1 LTAKNVDPLNNGVD
15 ANSVEAGPQEWAV
28 TCGVCHVGGGQMEYN
43 RDLLSYAST
52 TTKSGD
58 RYYWQLPRLGE
69 AGGLRDAGTGG
80 LGAVINDTNKA
91 EVDCLMCHLHD
102 NTNSGG
108 NGYAWYQSMG
118 CDAGNPIGPANDPT
132 CSGTNSGMYAG
143 SALPAVVP
151 FAAGTKYDMFNRN
164 LAIKTPSYKIA
175 DARFDYAGSMGIG
188 AIGTI
193 VGGKV
198 TGITGMPTTILGAN
212 IQATPNS
219 QNCAVCHARDDNT
232 VGLPGMAAM
241 KFGYGNYLLEI
252 AAGEALSQ
260 QTTTDTTTAN
270 AVEWKDF
277 GCKTGMG
284 KRAHKVGAGLN
295 DKWGMSM
302 FVPSTFNGTCN
313 HADKPCAGDPIVGKM
328 PDADVHSI
336 APRSSTGF
344 TAGQPTGIECGTCHF
359 ALGSMKSSPTSS
371 MTGTGESQAEY
382 FAPSTHHGVAYQGI
396 YIQAI
401 DHNFAQGDS
410 SPDTK
415 ARNNFDGTVSC
426 ESCHTTRTHPRLT
439 DNGGTMVSPTPTHAG
454 FPAIHIQ
461 KIACTTCHIPEVYA
475 APGRL
480 KYRDWTTGFYKNG
493 QRNMLD
499 WNYDLVTGSHNTVPM
514 VHAWLT
520 KYGEKKIYPFLPSI
534 LPIWMQTITNSGTI
548 AGSEVGATFD
558 GTPPSATQVAV
569 AKSREVTDA
578 FLTAKAA
585 GTLPITR
592 INQGN
597 MVPLFDGFSL
607 ADSWA
612 IDTKAK
618 IDAMVTAGA
627 GKLTKVQLHNTLFD
641 ATHGV
646 APKEWALGAV
656 ARGGCVS
663 CHSSM
668 NPRDLN
674 YSPQSTGFF
683 EGYEQPVNK
692 AGAGIGAYDFVK
704 NWFAM
709 FADYD
714 CTAMSNGMHSSQS
727 MCQNMCMY
735 QMGKSSAECSQF
747 CAPIPQLYFAPTGSV
762 MPDTGTGWS
771 DGHYFDPMTGNPI
784 NVQRNA
790 QGQVELNPNGS
801 CYGDLANCDPFLTA
815 CVNLMASTFDVA
827 MGFPAGTAGQ
837 MGMNDGIAGLQGFV
851 IRETASGMTPCNP
864 FAGPI
869 NFSPMGAN
877 ANVNACIPNPAQPAP
892 APGYPTGAMYAGTC
906 TGPTVVV
913 QGMTVPTCVGGFR
926 AGGPCGGVADCQG
939 SMASPMPLLY
949 SRGEMRNQF
958 KIDLQQSNPGTGNR
972 LTWPI
977 SVEKN
982 PSNPAHVNSWDQAV
996 SNCITNPLT
1005 GATGPCADGM
1015 SVSTK
1020 IPANALLGYTPSS
1033 LAYLKGLGASLATY
1047 LTQTTPASALPVA
1060 RFSYMIS
1067 RMTVTFDAS
1076 ASSAPTGTAPILSYS
1091 WNFGDGITG
1100 TGKNPA
1106 AVTYL
1111 TTGTKTIVL
1120 TVANANG
1127 TSQKSMSIKLDPS
1140 AASLASVPTASFSI
1154 DPFTDMTVTITPIV
1168 SSNTATVFVNWGDGI
1183 ASTLTST
1190 SAAVPHTYGVKGT
1203 YRIILAASNSFGGTA
1218 TIGRTVTVPVM
1229 ATISGTVSS
1238 GTGTLDA
1245 FITVYSNVTGA
1256 PLVASTYS
1264 GGASGSYSVSVPSG
1278 TYTVKAAK
1286 YGYVFADQI
1295 AVVTAPTG
1303 TTVNFIGTA
1312 ITPVA
1317 LYSISGTID
1326 SAPVGLLVTCHPTGS
1341 VVVLGAQFTNGVGF
1355 FNFTGLASGTYDIRM
1370 DLSTGVTSSRTVT
1383 ITNASQVISAGT
1395 WTYN

>member
-1 LTAKNVDPLNNGVD
+1 MDPLNNGVS

-28 TCGVCHVGGGQMEYN
+28 TCGVCHVGGGGMEFD
-43 RDLLSYAST
+43 RDRNSYSNSSA
-52 TTKSGD
+52 SGD
-58 RYYWQLPRLGE
+58 RYYYQLARLGE
-69 AGGLRDAGTGG
+69 AAGLKDTGVP
-80 LGAVINDTNKA
+80 ANVAMNDTNKA

-102 NTNSGG
+102 NTPMSG

-118 CDAGNPIGPANDPT
+118 CGVGKPIGPANDPT
-132 CSGTNSGMYAG
+132 CSGSNSGMYAMSG
-143 SALPAVVP
+143 LPAVVP

-164 LAIKTPSYKIA
+164 LAIKAPSYKIA
-175 DARFDYAGSMGIG
+175 DARWDYAGSMGIG

-219 QNCAVCHARDDNT
+219 QNCAVCHARDDST

-252 AAGEALSQ
+252 AAGEALDQ
-260 QTTTDTTTAN
+260 QVVGNTTNAN

-284 KRAHKVGAGLN
+284 KRAHKIGAGLN

-336 APRSSTGF
+336 APRTANGY

-359 ALGSMKSSPTSS
+359 AIGSMASTPTSS
-371 MTGTGESQAEY
+371 MTGTGETQAEY
-382 FAPSTHHGVAYQGI
+382 FEPSTHHGVAYEGI
-396 YIQAI
+396 YVQAV
-401 DHNFAQGDS
+401 DHQFAQGDS

-426 ESCHTTRTHPRLT
+426 ESCHTTRTHPRLVE
-439 DNGGTMVSPTPTHAG
+439 NGGTMVSPTPTHAG
-454 FPAIHIQ
+454 FPAVHIQ
-461 KIACTTCHIPEVYA
+461 KIACATCHIPEVYA

-514 VHAWLT
+514 VHAWIT
-520 KYGEKKIYPFLPSI
+520 KFGEQKIYPFLPAI
-534 LPIWMQTITNSGTI
+534 LPIWMETSTNSNSV
-548 AGSEVGATFD
+548 AGSLDGAAFD
-558 GTPPSATQVAV
+558 GTPPAGNQVAV
-569 AKSREVTDA
+569 AKSREVTDI
-578 FLTAKAA
+578 FLTAKAN
-585 GTLPITR
+585 GLLTTTR

-618 IDAMVTAGA
+618 IDAMVTTGA
-627 GKLTKVQLHNTLFD
+627 GKLTKLQLHNTLFD

-646 APKEWALGAV
+646 APKEWALGAP
-656 ARGGCVS
+656 ARGGCVN

-668 NPRDLN
+668 NPRNPN
-674 YSPQSTGFF
+674 YSAKSTGFF

-714 CTAMSNGMHSSQS
+714 CTAMSNGMHYSQT

-735 QMGKSSAECSQF
+735 QMGKSPAECSQF
-747 CAPIPQLYFAPTGSV
+747 CAPMGAALYFADGLV
-762 MPDTGTGWS
+762 PDTPQGWS

-790 QGQVELNPNGS
+790 SGGIELNPNGS
-801 CYGDLANCDPFLTA
+801 CYGDLAHCDPFLTA
-815 CVNLMASTFDVA
+815 CVNMMASTFDVA

-837 MGMNDGIAGLQGFV
+837 MGMYDGIAGLQGFV
-851 IRETASGMTPCNP
+851 IRETQSGMSPCNP
-864 FAGPI
+864 FAGPV
-869 NFSPMGAN
+869 NFSPMGQMGIS
-877 ANVNACIPNPAQPAP
+877 VNACIPDPTQPGIPAYQVP
-892 APGYPTGAMYAGTC
+892 PGSMFAGTC
-906 TGPTVVV
+906 TGSLITV
-913 QGMTVPTCVGGFR
+913 QGPSGPMQVPTCVGGFR
-926 AGGPCGGVADCQG
+926 AGGPCSPMNPAGADIDCQG

-958 KIDLQQSNPGTGNR
+958 KIDLQQSTLGGVNR
-972 LTWPI
+972 LSWPI

-1020 IPANALLGYTPSS
+1020 IPGNALLGYTDAQLSVLES
-1033 LAYLKGLGASLATY
+1033 LFTAPAT
-1047 LTQTTPASALPVA
+1047 TFTPVA
-1060 RFSYMIS
+1060 RFAYSTTGLTVNVDAGASTGTITSYAWDFGDAASTATGVTASHAYPATGTYTVSLNVTGPGGNNVKFMTIQLTAPNNAPDAVGTAVANGLS
-1067 RMTVTFDAS
+1067 VTVT
-1076 ASSAPTGTAPILSYS
+1076 
-1091 WNFGDGITG
+1091 
-1100 TGKNPA
+1100 
-1106 AVTYL
+1106 
-1111 TTGTKTIVL
+1111 
-1120 TVANANG
+1120 G
-1127 TSQKSMSIKLDPS
+1127 TS
-1140 AASLASVPTASFSI
+1140 
-1154 DPFTDMTVTITPIV
+1154 TDVDGDTLG
-1168 SSNTATVFVNWGDGI
+1168 ALVNWGDGTFSN
-1183 ASTLTST
+1183 ATNPVNVGHVY
-1190 SAAVPHTYGVKGT
+1190 SAGT
-1203 YRIILAASNSFGGTA
+1203 YSIYLHVTDKRGGSDTLFLGQFSMAASLGS
-1218 TIGRTVTVPVM
+1218 V
-1229 ATISGTVSS
+1229 SGTVTSS
-1238 GTGTLDA
+1238 TGTVLP
-1245 FITVYSNVTGA
+1245 N
-1256 PLVASTYS
+1256 
-1264 GGASGSYSVSVPSG
+1264 
-1278 TYTVKAAK
+1278 
-1286 YGYVFADQI
+1286 
-1295 AVVTAPTG
+1295 AVVTLYSAGST
-1303 TTVNFIGTA
+1303 
-1312 ITPVA
+1312 TPVEAVYSASNGSFA
-1317 LYSISGTID
+1317 L
-1326 SAPVGLLVTCHPTGS
+1326 ANV
-1341 VVVLGAQFTNGVGF
+1341 
-1355 FNFTGLASGTYDIRM
+1355 ASGTYDIGVRLNGYSF
-1370 DLSTGVTSSRTVT
+1370 DLMTGVTVTAPGNTAAGNIAALPTFSVSGT
-1383 ITNASQVISAGT
+1383 ITNAPTSGLLVQLCTTPSCAVVVGQALSYGQLGGGFSISGVIHGPYFIVPQPVAPATVDPTSVAVTVINASVVSGAT
-1395 WTYN
+1395 ITYAPL